1 MDYYMTQDWK
11 TDDKFCHSYSR
22 VLSQRN
28 ITLGNRQ
35 REVTITD
42 TGMNLFWVPDT
53 FTMNA
58 KSTFMQSQVM
68 STKSLTIK
76 RTTTMEGSQACEM
89 TSIVR

>member
-1 MDYYMTQDWK
+1 MDYYMTQEWK
-11 TDDKFCHSYSR
+11 TDDTFCQSYSR

-28 ITLGNRQ
+28 ITLGDSQ
-35 REVTITD
+35 AEVTITD

-53 FTMNA
+53 FNLNA

-76 RTTTMEGSQACEM
+76 RTTGMSGSQVCEM